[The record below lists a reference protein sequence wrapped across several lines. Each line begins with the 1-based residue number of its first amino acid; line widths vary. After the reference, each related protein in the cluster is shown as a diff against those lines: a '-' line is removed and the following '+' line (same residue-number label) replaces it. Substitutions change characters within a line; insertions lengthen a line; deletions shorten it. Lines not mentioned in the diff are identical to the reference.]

1 MVSDF
6 LSSTS
11 ITVSV
16 DNCWCQLTPHKLKV
30 EHNSLNVFY
39 ITVFEGLFR
48 VMEFCILHHLFP
60 TLHPHFCICFVPKVF
75 INIIRLK
82 NHEFGNNLLGI
93 NCSHKVTYRLQVQT
107 SSGVVTPASFD
118 MNSRCPD
125 EVVRRIRVSV
135 CSYDPTWLG
144 RLLETY
150 DTQCDVFRIAP
161 ACWYLKF
168 SNPLH
173 YLLKKSLK
181 SLFTC
186 FKLFVFKTKCL
197 LNFNQLFNS
206 FFEPELF
213 SSYISRCFF
222 PS

>member
-1 MVSDF
+1 VVSDF

-30 EHNSLNVFY
+30 EHNSLHVFY

-48 VMEFCILHHLFP
+48 VMEFCILHLFP

-82 NHEFGNNLLGI
+82 NHEFGNNPLGI
-93 NCSHKVTYRLQVQT
+93 NCSYKATFCLQVQT

-125 EVVRRIRVSV
+125 EVVRRIHVSV
-135 CSYDPTWLG
+135 CSYDPTWQG

-150 DTQCDVFRIAP
+150 DTRCDVFRIAP

-168 SNPLH
+168 SSPL
-173 YLLKKSLK
+173 Y
-181 SLFTC
+181 
-186 FKLFVFKTKCL
+186 
-197 LNFNQLFNS
+197 
-206 FFEPELF
+206 
-213 SSYISRCFF
+213 YILEEIFDIFIYMFQTLCI
-222 PS
+222 

>member
-1 MVSDF
+1 
-6 LSSTS
+6 
-11 ITVSV
+11 
-16 DNCWCQLTPHKLKV
+16 
-30 EHNSLNVFY
+30 
-39 ITVFEGLFR
+39 

-161 ACWYLKF
+161 ACWMPDWADIA
-168 SNPLH
+168 S
-173 YLLKKSLK
+173 SL
-181 SLFTC
+181 
-186 FKLFVFKTKCL
+186 
-197 LNFNQLFNS
+197 NQLS
-206 FFEPELF
+206 DSEVLMQCSTSPAAEPPHFVENERRIWKYLINNPDWGETF
-213 SSYISRCFF
+213 PKHKPRIFHRTSDGSWSRY
-222 PS
+222 S